1 MTTQRAQIDWR
12 LVALVFVLTAGAYVA
27 RAILTSGT
35 VPLFND
41 TDDAM
46 RLVEVRDFLAGQGWY
61 DLSQHRLDTP
71 FGAEMHWSRLI
82 DTPIAAIMLLLRPFA
97 GPLTETIAVYAWPLL
112 LLLALLILSARI
124 SARLAGPEAVLPG
137 LVLPAF
143 SLITM
148 VEFSP
153 GRIDHHSV
161 QILLALVMLAC
172 LIEALERPRAAL
184 FAGLAAA
191 IAIAI
196 GAESLPTAAAGAVAS
211 GILWVIDSRNTN
223 LLRNFGVSFAVAT
236 LALLVLALPPE
247 RWFMPYCDAI
257 SMVFAV
263 AAIGTGALFILLSLL
278 PLRTP
283 VLRLVAG
290 AVAGIALIGLL
301 YLLFPGCFR
310 GPYSNLDPW
319 LISHW
324 IDRIDEAKP
333 LWVAFGSNPSYV
345 AAVALPPLLALTIG
359 AWQVFGGPREDRAR
373 WLAYA
378 VVLAVAVA
386 IMLLQVRGARLATS
400 LAVPAGAA
408 LIVMARGAYLE
419 RKGALPLI
427 GLIGG
432 WVGFAG
438 LALAL
443 IANSAT
449 MLLPTGNVPDA
460 ATKQAQRAD
469 CLMPASFAGLAALPP
484 ARIMAPIDLGAH
496 LLAFTPHQVV
506 GAPYHR
512 NTDGVRDSFDF
523 FNAPIATARLILEK
537 RGISLL
543 VLCAGMPELKGLP
556 DAAPDAFVRL
566 YAAGTLPNW
575 LKLESLPG
583 AALEIYAVSGS

>member
-1 MTTQRAQIDWR
+1 MTNQRAQIDWR

-61 DLSQHRLDTP
+61 DLMQHRLDAP

-82 DTPIAAIMLLLRPFA
+82 DAPITALMLLLRPFA

-161 QILLALVMLAC
+161 QILLALTMLAC
-172 LIEALERPRAAL
+172 LVDALERPRAAL

-196 GAESLPTAAAGAVAS
+196 GAESLPSAAAGAIAS
-211 GILWVIDSRNTN
+211 GILWVIDRRNTN
-223 LLRNFGVSFAVAT
+223 LFRNFGVSFALGT
-236 LALLVLALPPE
+236 LLLLLAALPPD
-247 RWFMPYCDAI
+247 RWFIPYCDAI
-257 SMVFAV
+257 SVVFAA
-263 AAIGTGALFILLSLL
+263 AAIGTGALFVLLSLL

-283 VLRLVAG
+283 VLRLAAG

-333 LWVAFGSNPSYV
+333 LWIAFTSNPSYV
-345 AAVALPPLLALTIG
+345 AAVALPPLLALGIC
-359 AWQVFGGPREDRAR
+359 AWQLLRAPADLRRR

-408 LIVMARGAYLE
+408 LIVTARRAYLE
-419 RKGALPLI
+419 RKGVLPLV
-427 GLIGG
+427 GLLGG

-438 LALAL
+438 LAL
-443 IANSAT
+443 SV
-449 MLLPTGNVPDA
+449 ML
-460 ATKQAQRAD
+460 
-469 CLMPASFAGLAALPP
+469 
-484 ARIMAPIDLGAH
+484 
-496 LLAFTPHQVV
+496 
-506 GAPYHR
+506 HR
-512 NTDGVRDSFDF
+512 E
-523 FNAPIATARLILEK
+523 A
-537 RGISLL
+537 
-543 VLCAGMPELKGLP
+543 
-556 DAAPDAFVRL
+556 
-566 YAAGTLPNW
+566 
-575 LKLESLPG
+575 
-583 AALEIYAVSGS
+583 